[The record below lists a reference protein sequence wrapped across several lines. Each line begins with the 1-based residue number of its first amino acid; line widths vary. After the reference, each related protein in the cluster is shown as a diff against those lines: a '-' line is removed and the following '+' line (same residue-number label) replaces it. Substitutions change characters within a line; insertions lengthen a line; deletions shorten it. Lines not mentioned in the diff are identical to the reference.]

1 MKLLKWLDDKLERN
15 ICIVLLTGMT
25 LLIFIQVIM
34 RYIFNNSLSW
44 SEELARYFF
53 IWLIYFGISY
63 GAKIRK
69 HLKIEAFL
77 FFFPKKLRVY
87 VEILGDTLFLAFSVF
102 VIIYASEL
110 VEIQIAMKQISP
122 ALGIPMA
129 VIYTAPMVGFLLTAI
144 RQIQTIIY
152 RFRHR
157 RDKEKAGDDVG

>member
-110 VEIQIAMKQISP
+110 VEIQIAMK
-122 ALGIPMA
+122 
-129 VIYTAPMVGFLLTAI
+129 
-144 RQIQTIIY
+144 
-152 RFRHR
+152 H
-157 RDKEKAGDDVG
+157 